1 MVTGDGRHQVS
12 DDRDERTTMS
22 EESAAGSP
30 RPDPHPPYPGW
41 VTALR
46 QVRRGVDAVA
56 GTGGTIARYAV
67 LAAFAVGIVN
77 VGLRYVGRATGQTL
91 VSNLYVDL
99 QWQLFAVTVLAG
111 LAYGMREGVNP
122 RVDIFTSRWPV
133 RRRAALD
140 LAVHVLLFVPF
151 CVVAVAVTW
160 PFAMTALG
168 RAFDGSWATWQVWL
182 IWEQSANPGGAPLGP
197 VKLLLWL
204 GFVGLL
210 AQALAQVVGY
220 VLVLSGRP
228 ELGPH
233 ATSDDL
239 AKAA

>member
-1 MVTGDGRHQVS
+1 
-12 DDRDERTTMS
+12 MS
-22 EESAAGSP
+22 EESSAAGTGGGP
-30 RPDPHPPYPGW
+30 RAPYPPW
-41 VTALR
+41 VAALQR
-46 QVRRGVDAVA
+46 VRRGVDAVA
-56 GTGGTIARYAV
+56 GAGGVVARYAV

-77 VGLRYVGRATGQTL
+77 VVLRYVGRATGQTL

-99 QWQLFAVTVLAG
+99 QWQLFAVMVLAG

-122 RVDIFTSRWPV
+122 RVDILTSRWSP
-133 RRRAALD
+133 RRRAAVD
-140 LAVHVLLFVPF
+140 LTVHLLLFVPF

-168 RAFDGSWATWQVWL
+168 RAFDGTWSTWQVWL
-182 IWEQSANPGGAPLGP
+182 IWEESANPDGIPLGP

-210 AQALAQVVGY
+210 AQALSQVAGY
-220 VLVLSGRP
+220 LLVLTGRP

>member
-1 MVTGDGRHQVS
+1 
-12 DDRDERTTMS
+12 MS
-22 EESAAGSP
+22 EESGASGGGRSDP
-30 RPDPHPPYPGW
+30 RPPYPAW
-41 VTALR
+41 VTALQR
-46 QVRRGVDAVA
+46 VRRVVDALA
-56 GTGGTIARYAV
+56 GAGGVIARYAV

-77 VGLRYVGRATGQTL
+77 VVLRYVGRTTGHTL

-99 QWQLFAVTVLAG
+99 QWQLFAVAVLAG

-122 RVDIFTSRWPV
+122 RVDILTSGWSA

-140 LAVHVLLFVPF
+140 LTGHLVLFVPF

-182 IWEQSANPGGAPLGP
+182 IWEQSANPDGLPLGP

-210 AQALAQVVGY
+210 AQALAQAVGY
-220 VLVLSGRP
+220 LLVLSGRP

>member
-1 MVTGDGRHQVS
+1 M
-12 DDRDERTTMS
+12 
-22 EESAAGSP
+22 
-30 RPDPHPPYPGW
+30 
-41 VTALR
+41 
-46 QVRRGVDAVA
+46 
-56 GTGGTIARYAV
+56 
-67 LAAFAVGIVN
+67 
-77 VGLRYVGRATGQTL
+77 
-91 VSNLYVDL
+91 
-99 QWQLFAVTVLAG
+99 VLAG

-122 RVDIFTSRWPV
+122 RVDILTGRWSP

-140 LAVHVLLFVPF
+140 LVVHLLLFVPF

-168 RAFDGSWATWQVWL
+168 RGFDGSWATWQVWQ
-182 IWEQSANPGGAPLGP
+182 IWEQSANPDGLPLGP

-210 AQALAQVVGY
+210 AQALAQAVGY